1 MWKRIIALRSIT
13 PIDHQ
18 PIYPKLGRWS
28 ISHDYSVI
36 NHKIDQA
43 NVDHSGHTE
52 QYADLDLD
60 LDPIKEKDLL
70 PYCL

>member
-1 MWKRIIALRSIT
+1 MPSGSIT

-18 PIYPKLGRWS
+18 SIYPKLGRWS
-28 ISHDYSVI
+28 ISHDYSII

-52 QYADLDLD
+52 QYEDIDKM
-60 LDPIKEKDLL
+60 KEKDLV